1 MDRGERSVESKCI
14 FYEGGDCYFVQSN
27 PGKCSFC
34 FNFTTPDR
42 GASKGRVKP
51 LYSMFD
57 YLRGQDESD
66 LIFPEGNYLQETL

>member
-1 MDRGERSVESKCI
+1 MEKRESSIEARCI
-14 FYEGGDCYFVQSN
+14 FYEDGNCYFVQSS

-34 FNFTTPDR
+34 FNFTTTER
-42 GASKGRVKP
+42 GVSKGRVKP

-57 YLRGQDESD
+57 YLRGQDESE